1 MTELEQFIQDE
12 IDKMKGVSIPAHAS
26 ALERLLVMKTNIRN
40 LHPNPEDEF
49 CFPDIGPNFGI
60 ISSYVAKFNFNIK
73 RALPLMDEP
82 LFVQK
87 IRPHGYMIL
96 NGHHRWAAAL
106 RVGVKRV
113 PVRVVNSVFEA
124 DIKKMLEESENDKRA
139 TFDLDEVIFR
149 TAADPDVEKAP
160 GILRFGIRRK
170 RLRLGIPA
178 LFRFLQNNGY
188 DIWVYSADYY
198 SIDDIRDYFA
208 KYAVTVDGVIT
219 GTKKKRKDGG
229 SEYSDVEKLISG
241 KYKETIHV
249 DNDLVLVTH
258 SMSKDFDEAQIRCSP
273 AEWSREVIAA
283 VEGFAKEQQ

>member
-12 IDKMKGVSIPAHAS
+12 IDKMKGVSIPAHAGF
-26 ALERLLVMKTNIRN
+26 LERLLVMKTNIRN

-60 ISSYVAKFNFNIK
+60 ISSYVAKFTFNIK

-82 LFVQK
+82 IFVQK

-106 RVGVKRV
+106 RIGVKRV
-113 PVRVVNSVFEA
+113 PVRVVNSVFES
-124 DIKKMLEESENDKRA
+124 DIRKMLEESGNDKRA

-149 TAADPDVEKAP
+149 TSADPDIEKTP
-160 GILRFGIRRK
+160 WILRFGIRNK

-188 DIWVYSADYY
+188 DIWVYSADFY

-229 SEYSDVEKLISG
+229 SEYPDVEKLMSG

-258 SMSKDFDEAQIRCSP
+258 SRSKDFDEAQIRCEP
-273 AEWSREVIAA
+273 AAWSREVIAA
-283 VEGFAKEQQ
+283 VEGFASKEQ